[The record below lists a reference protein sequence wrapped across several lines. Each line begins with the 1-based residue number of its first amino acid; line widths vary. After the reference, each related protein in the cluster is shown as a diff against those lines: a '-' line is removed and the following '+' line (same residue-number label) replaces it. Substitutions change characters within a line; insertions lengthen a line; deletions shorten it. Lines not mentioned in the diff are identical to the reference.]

1 MILLRVRTQLH
12 KTHTHTKEKKR
23 LVKKNKRQ
31 QKKANIKQ
39 WKDREKSVFVHLQ
52 LIFINKN

>member
-12 KTHTHTKEKKR
+12 KTHTHKGEKKTI
-23 LVKKNKRQ
+23 KKNKRQ